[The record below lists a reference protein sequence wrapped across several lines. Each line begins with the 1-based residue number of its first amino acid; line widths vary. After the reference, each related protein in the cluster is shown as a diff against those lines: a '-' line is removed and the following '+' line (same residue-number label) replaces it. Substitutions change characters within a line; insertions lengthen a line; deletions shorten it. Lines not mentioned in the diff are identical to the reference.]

1 MKNNDKRSKAK
12 TKKRANPCE
21 TDEFRSRGLRIYIYG
36 EAQIYII
43 NSKMGNGEQLPGM
56 AMKND
61 DTRSRAKTLKREPIL
76 VKLMR

>member
-1 MKNNDKRSKAK
+1 MKNDDERSRAK
-12 TKKRANPCE
+12 TKKRANPSE

-36 EAQIYII
+36 EAQIYIR
-43 NSKMGNGEQLPGM
+43 NSKMGNGEQLPGI

-61 DTRSRAKTLKREPIL
+61 DTRSKAKMLKREPIL